1 MRRTVFRRTV
11 YLSFDLTKA
20 EERACYLFLVKSDRA
35 KKKIICTL
43 LTNSGMVNPKVIITE
58 EELPKLKK
66 EQELCQ
72 NKANLSIQEVVT

>member
-58 EELPKLKK
+58 EELPKIKK
-66 EQELCQ
+66 NRNYVKIRQTYQ
-72 NKANLSIQEVVT
+72 FKK